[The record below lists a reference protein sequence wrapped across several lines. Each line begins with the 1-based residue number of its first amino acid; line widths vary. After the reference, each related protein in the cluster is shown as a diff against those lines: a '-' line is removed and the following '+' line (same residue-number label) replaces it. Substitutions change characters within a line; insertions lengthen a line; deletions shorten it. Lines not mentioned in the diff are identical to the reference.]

1 MIKMINTVGLHP
13 VIQGLCATLF
23 TYGVTA
29 LGAAC
34 VFFIKNIRQGL
45 IDLMLGFSAGVMTAA
60 SFWSLLAPAIDI
72 SEQNGSIPWLS
83 VSVGFICGGVFVILS
98 DVFLTAAGKYDKSR
112 GKTKR
117 SIMLASAVTLHNIP
131 EGLAVGVAFGS
142 SGGSAQLFTGA
153 CMLALGIG
161 FQNFPEGMCVSMPL
175 YLSGQSKRKSFFI
188 GQLSGVVEPI
198 AGVIGALFAMAV
210 RSLLPF
216 ALSFSGG
223 AMISV
228 VCSELVPEAFSGNK
242 RAAQAGVIA
251 GFALMMILDIALG

>member
-45 IDLMLGFSAGVMTAA
+45 IDLMLGFSASVMTAA

-98 DVFLTAAGKYDKSR
+98 DVFLTAADKYDKSG

-117 SIMLASAVTLHNIP
+117 SIMLASAVTPHNIP

-142 SGGSAQLFTGA
+142 
-153 CMLALGIG
+153 
-161 FQNFPEGMCVSMPL
+161 
-175 YLSGQSKRKSFFI
+175 
-188 GQLSGVVEPI
+188 
-198 AGVIGALFAMAV
+198 
-210 RSLLPF
+210 
-216 ALSFSGG
+216 
-223 AMISV
+223 
-228 VCSELVPEAFSGNK
+228 PEAPLSCLPV
-242 RAAQAGVIA
+242 RVCWR
-251 GFALMMILDIALG
+251 